1 MLSQHH
7 NRKMV
12 SAVFRDHAAS
22 DEAFAFL
29 YECGFSD
36 ADINVLMSDETHGE
50 YPRDRD
56 PHQYH
61 AGSYATEGMGVGGA
75 IGTAIGASVMA
86 VVTLGSV
93 TIPGLGFLIAGP
105 IVAALAGGGA
115 GAVTGGLVGRLIG
128 AGMTEQNAHAYDAA
142 LREGGV
148 VLGVH
153 PHTRAEADTIRA
165 RFEELGGEN
174 VCYC

>member
-1 MLSQHH
+1 MLQNRL

-12 SAVFRDHAAS
+12 SVVFRDHDAS
-22 DEAFAFL
+22 EEAFAFL
-29 YECGFSD
+29 YDCGYND
-36 ADINVLMSDETHGE
+36 NEINVLMSDEHHADALV
-50 YPRDRD
+50 RRD
-56 PHQYH
+56 PHRYH
-61 AGSYATEGMGVGGA
+61 AGTYATEGMGVGGA
-75 IGTAIGASVMA
+75 IGTAIGASIMA

-148 VLGVH
+148 AIGVY
-153 PHTRAEADTIRA
+153 PHNCAEAEKIRE
-165 RFEELGGEN
+165 RFAALGGEN